1 MNFLFWNKTN
11 NWYINEEKVLK
22 QPKKPLLNNKKP
34 GLLMKFNATKIPKKN
49 DAIKL
54 TIEVLWIL
62 NPILIFKLF
71 CIYILII
78 KPNVLPNKT
87 IFIEVMSK
95 IYIFIQPFVILLGS
109 SNNLLEGN
117 STLSHISLLLT
128 TQLRKIDKLVP
139 ISITNN
145 SLELVSGKEY
155 REVLEIRIISF
166 VLLSKL

>member
-22 QPKKPLLNNKKP
+22 QPKKLLLNNKKP

-71 CIYILII
+71 CKNILSISP
-78 KPNVLPNKT
+78 KVLPNKK
-87 IFIEVMSK
+87 IIIDLISK

-109 SNNLLEGN
+109 SKILLEAN
-117 STLSHISLLLT
+117 STLNQISLSLT
-128 TQLRKIDKLVP
+128 FQLCKTDKLVP
-139 ISITNN
+139 ISRTSN
-145 SLELVSGKEY
+145 SLAFISGKE
-155 REVLEIRIISF
+155 
-166 VLLSKL
+166 